1 MYTRFISFYYL
12 VIILCLITRPLPAQV
27 TTTPGSSPN
36 SSPTTKIEGTDVSIP
51 TVLLTPGI
59 VPGISPNNN
68 TNSPTNSSPAKD
80 PSNVLLGGLKP
91 SAGKYEEYQSICRDN
106 DFDQV
111 FYYDEA
117 LKKKRIALLES
128 KAQEPK
134 APSYVKFRLLKEL
147 FDQKKTKEF
156 EKYYTDLKSE
166 KLLDSDRKILEAYQ
180 LTAKGDYK
188 KAEQMLVSLLSQETK
203 NTEAMKQLAWIYKID
218 QNYFEAS
225 TLYDDLAKLTH
236 QKYDEQLCQI
246 FALDAQHAEAEQACQ
261 AARLEDKDNPY
272 PLIFLGVSFREKLNH
287 ERALQLFQDS
297 LKIKETE
304 MAYSCLGEIFFIKN
318 KYELSESY
326 FKKGLQVNSLSHR
339 ALIGLGWTQIKNKK
353 IEQALLTFKK
363 ACSLQPKA
371 KSELKK
377 VYKYLLDEKNNLSA
391 DFIKAAES
399 CSG

>member
-1 MYTRFISFYYL
+1 MHIRFISFYYL
-12 VIILCLITRPLPAQV
+12 VFILCLITRPLPAQV
-27 TTTPGSSPN
+27 TTTPGSTAN
-36 SSPTTKIEGTDVSIP
+36 ASPTTKIEGTDVSIP

-59 VPGISPNNN
+59 VPGISPNNT
-68 TNSPTNSSPAKD
+68 TNNPTPAKD
-80 PSNVLLGGLKP
+80 QSTVLLGGLKP

-106 DFDQV
+106 EFDQV
-111 FYYDEA
+111 FYYNEP
-117 LKKKRIALLES
+117 LKAKRIAILEG
-128 KAQEPK
+128 KAQDQN

-156 EKYYTDLKSE
+156 EKYYSDLKSD
-166 KLLDSDRKILEAYQ
+166 KLSDSDRKMLEAYH

-188 KAEQMLVSLLSQETK
+188 KAEQLLVSLLSQEAK
-203 NTEAMKQLAWIYKID
+203 NKEAMKQLASIYRLD

-225 TLYDDLAKLTH
+225 TLFEDLTKLTH
-236 QKYDEQLCQI
+236 EKYNEQLCQI
-246 FALDAQHAEAEQACQ
+246 FVLDSQHSEAEQTCQ

-304 MAYSCLGEIFFIKN
+304 MAYSCLGEMFFIKN
-318 KYELSESY
+318 KFELSESY
-326 FKKGLQVNSLSHR
+326 FKKGLLVSPLSYR

-353 IEQALLTFKK
+353 FEQALLTFKK
-363 ACSLQPKA
+363 ACSIQPKT

-377 VYKYLLDEKNNLSA
+377 VYKYLLDEKYSSSS

-399 CSG
+399 CAG